1 MRIFIELWEGIK
13 IALGALAAHKM
24 RAFLTVLGIVVGVT
38 TVIGIV
44 SLIQGLNRSFTEQV
58 SDLGSDVLYIQKYS
72 WFSNNDDWEKFR
84 NRKNLTL
91 KEVDALQNYATL
103 ASAVAPNVSSRR
115 TIKYKNESMDEVR
128 ILGTNEE
135 QITGVFPEKGRV
147 LSEIDVANRR
157 FVCVI
162 GWEVA
167 NKLFKDVDPVGERVK
182 IGGHPFK
189 VIGVLE
195 KQGSFLGHNQDQEI
209 WVPIGAFF
217 KIFGS
222 RRGMT
227 IAVKVKSAGLIDEA
241 KDEIR
246 GILRRVRKVP
256 PAEDDDFSINQMDLI
271 MDMYK
276 KLTSALYA
284 AAIGVGSISLLVGG
298 IGIMNIMLVSVTE
311 RTREIGVRKAIG
323 AKRRNILWQFLI
335 ESVMISAVGGLI
347 GVAFGF
353 GLATMISSVSP
364 LPASVSMWSVF
375 LGLGFSSAVGIFF
388 GIYPASKAAKLDPIE
403 ALRYE

>member
-1 MRIFIELWEGIK
+1 MRFLNELWEGIK
-13 IALGALAAHKM
+13 IALNALSVHKM
-24 RAFLTVLGIVVGVT
+24 RAFLTILGIVVGVS

-44 SLIQGLNRSFTEQV
+44 SLIQGLNQSFTSQV
-58 SDLGSDVLYIQKYS
+58 SDLGSDVLYVQKFS
-72 WFSNNDDWEKFR
+72 WFSRNEWDKFR

-91 KEVDALQNYATL
+91 EHAKAIKEHTTL
-103 ASAVAPNVSSRR
+103 VSAVAPTVSSRKTVKFENR
-115 TIKYKNESMDEVR
+115 SMEGVQ
-128 ILGTNEE
+128 IVGTNEE
-135 QITGVFPEKGRV
+135 LITSVFPEQGR
-147 LSEIDVANRR
+147 LFTELDVVNRR
-157 FVCVI
+157 RVCVI

-167 NKLFKDVDPVGERVK
+167 NVLFKQKNPVGSRIK
-182 IGGHPFK
+182 ISGHTFR

-195 KQGSFLGHNQDQEI
+195 KQGSFLGMNQDQEI
-209 WVPIGAFF
+209 RIPIGAFY

-222 RRGMT
+222 RRWLT
-227 IAVKVKSAGLIDEA
+227 IAVKVKDPALIEET

-246 GILRRVRKVP
+246 GILRRVRKVAP
-256 PAEDDDFSINQMDLI
+256 DEEDDFSINQMDML

-276 KLTSALYA
+276 KLTGALYA

-311 RTREIGVRKAIG
+311 RTREIGIRKAIG
-323 AKRRNILWQFLI
+323 ARRRNVLWQFLI

-347 GVAFGF
+347 GVAIGF
-353 GLATMISSVSP
+353 GLAQLISSVSP
-364 LPASVSMWSVF
+364 LPASVSLWSVF

-388 GIYPASKAAKLDPIE
+388 GIYPAGKAAKLDPIE